1 MNAKEYLQ
9 QLDKIDFLI
18 ESKKNEIEQLRAKL
32 FSGIAYENDGSKKSS
47 SDVNKNEKII
57 IKIIELEEEMN
68 EQLGE
73 LIDMKKEIIKV
84 VDQLKDSD
92 EIKVIYLR
100 YFQQYRWSR
109 IQIELNYSKS
119 HIMRI
124 HFQAIKDLDE
134 ILENLGQNET

>member
-32 FSGIAYENDGSKKSS
+32 FGGMNYESDGSKKAS
-47 SDVNKNEKII
+47 SDINKNEKII
-57 IKIIELEEEMN
+57 IKIIELEEELN
-68 EQLGE
+68 KQLGE
-73 LIDMKKEIIKV
+73 LIDAKKKIIKV
-84 VDQLKDSD
+84 VDQLQDIN
-92 EIKVIYLR
+92 EVKVIYLR

-119 HIMRI
+119 HLMRV
-124 HFQAIKDLDE
+124 HMNALKNLNE
-134 ILENLGQNET
+134 ILEKMGQNET

>member
-32 FSGIAYENDGSKKSS
+32 FGGMSYESDGSKKAS
-47 SDVNKNEKII
+47 SDINKNEKII
-57 IKIIELEEEMN
+57 IKIIELEEELN
-68 EQLGE
+68 KQLGE
-73 LIDMKKEIIKV
+73 LIDAKKKTIKV
-84 VDQLKDSD
+84 VDQLQDIN
-92 EIKVIYLR
+92 EVKVIYLR

-119 HIMRI
+119 HLMRV
-124 HFQAIKDLDE
+124 HMNALKNLNE
-134 ILENLGQNET
+134 ILEKMGQNET

>member
-32 FSGIAYENDGSKKSS
+32 FGGMNYENDGSKKAS
-47 SDVNKNEKII
+47 SDINKNEKII
-57 IKIIELEEEMN
+57 IKIIELEEELN
-68 EQLGE
+68 KQLGE
-73 LIDMKKEIIKV
+73 LIDAKKKIIKV
-84 VDQLKDSD
+84 VDQLQDIN
-92 EIKVIYLR
+92 EVKVIYLR

-119 HIMRI
+119 HLMRV
-124 HFQAIKDLDE
+124 HMNALKNLNE
-134 ILENLGQNET
+134 ILEKMGQNET